1 MKLKDIAKYCLHYTS
16 YLCEGNL
23 AQTQRHYW
31 CINGGTYA
39 IKEVETYGDYSNNTD
54 FTNIIHLTK
63 YSHWNIQ
70 DNNLLDRISLNLDNE
85 ITIFDKFI
93 IVHKTNNNTDID
105 HGLFRTNDYY
115 SNKQN
120 RYTSDYY
127 LLALVHPITG
137 LQMVNLRSIFKDL
150 ISPPVQSKPVELTLD
165 EKVDDLIDELMKDNK
180 VKAIKKLKRM
190 LNERL

>member
-1 MKLKDIAKYCLHYTS
+1 MKLKDIARYCLHYTS

-23 AQTQRHYW
+23 AQTQRYYW

-39 IKEVETYGDYSNNTD
+39 ISEVQTYGDYSDNTNI
-54 FTNIIHLTK
+54 TNIIHLTK
-63 YSHWNIQ
+63 YNHWNIK
-70 DNNLLDRISLNLDNE
+70 DNNFIDRISLNLDNE

-105 HGLFRTNDYY
+105 NGLFRTNDYY

-127 LLALVHPITG
+127 LLGMVHPITG
-137 LQMVNLRSIFKDL
+137 LQMVDLRYIFKDL
-150 ISPPVQSKPVELTLD
+150 ISPPVPPKPAVLTLD
-165 EKVDDLIDELMKDNK
+165 ERIDDLIDELMKDNK
-180 VKAIKKLKRM
+180 VKAIKQLKRM